1 MSGVS
6 TARASTAPQPYASD
20 SNRRGAW
27 LQRMRIGDWMYVGFL
42 AAIVVLIAFGPLLA
56 PYSATAFHPL
66 HTLQPPGQK
75 FPFGADEFGRDV
87 FSRII
92 IGARPTLLLAIA
104 AAALG
109 VLLGSTTGMIAGYTG
124 GALDEILMRA
134 MDVLMSFPG
143 LILAML
149 MVVMMGP
156 AAVNVIAA
164 IGIVF
169 WPRSARLVRS
179 VVMDLA
185 QREFIAAA
193 RSRGESWLF
202 IVARELL
209 PNVLMIIVVDFSLRV
224 TSAILLAASLAY
236 LGVGVSPPTPAWGL
250 MVRDG
255 QQLIELAPWLVIFP
269 CVAIAIVSVGAMLLG
284 ERLRRAINLP
294 GGERAR

>member
-6 TARASTAPQPYASD
+6 TAGVSTAPQSHASD
-20 SNRRGAW
+20 SGRRGAW
-27 LQRMRIGDWMYVGFL
+27 LQRMRIGDWMYVVFL
-42 AAIVVLIAFGPLLA
+42 GAVVVLIAFGPLLA
-56 PYSATAFHPL
+56 PYSATEFHPL
-66 HTLQPPGQK
+66 HALQAPGQQ

-92 IGARPTLLLAIA
+92 VGARPTLLLAIA

-156 AAVNVIAA
+156 AAVNVVAA

-179 VVMDLA
+179 VVVDLA

-209 PNVLMIIVVDFSLRV
+209 PNVLMIIVVAFSLRV
-224 TSAILLAASLAY
+224 TSAILLAAALAY

-269 CVAIAIVSVGAMLLG
+269 CAAIAIVSIGTMLLG